1 MVALTVLI
9 TIMST
14 LLLQWNMRGL
24 NQNYTSGLKPLIDD
38 LDPLVITIQ
47 ETKLKNSYQ
56 INKYKEYEHINKN
69 NEIAAGGTSIYV
81 KQNIL
86 HKPLKLNTELQAQA
100 VRITTHRPITVCSI
114 YIPQSHKLT
123 LQQLEDL
130 QDQLP
135 RPFIITGDFN
145 AHSPLW
151 GEEQALDARGKIL
164 EGLLAKSN
172 THLLNDGSPT
182 YLIPSTL
189 KTTSVDLSLCSP
201 ELAPS
206 LTWSTL
212 DDTWFSDHYPI
223 TINSVSPEHTTPP
236 PYFNFK
242 KANWFAFT
250 QECKS
255 LLNTNTENKT
265 IEHFTDKLL
274 EIADRNIPKLST
286 HPRKNK
292 SWFNNDCSQA
302 VKHKKHMLRKAK
314 ANNTHENITNF
325 KIAQAKCRQVCRN
338 AKKTSFEKFISK
350 INHKTPM
357 TKIWKMIKKLK
368 GTYKETVK
376 HITKEDGST
385 AETET
390 EVANEIAKTIEKNSS
405 SENYNNTFKKI
416 KTKTEK
422 GKTDFSTNTNETYN
436 KKFTKSE
443 ISNILHKLNQT
454 ASGPD
459 RIHNTILTHLPEE
472 TITLLLEIFNTIWE
486 EKYFPDSWRKAT
498 IIPIPKPGKD
508 HTNPSNYRP
517 IALTS
522 CLCKLMEKL
531 VNNRLMWYLESN
543 KKLSKLQS
551 GYRKNRSTLDQLIRL
566 ETIIRNAFLK
576 GEHVTVVFFDIEKAF
591 DTTWKA
597 GILQDLHNMGL
608 RGNLP
613 NFIDNFLQHRQFQI
627 KIGSALSD
635 WHSQEEGVPQ
645 GSILSPI
652 LFEIKINSIIETVSP
667 DTNSSLYVDDFL
679 IAYTSKSKI
688 DCTERHLQQQLNK
701 IETWANQN
709 GYKFSTSKTQV
720 VHFCKRN
727 KCIKTPE
734 LTLYKQKIPVKNE
747 AKFLGVIFDKKLTFL
762 PHIKDLKL
770 KCQNALNAFKILCS
784 PEWGGDTNTLLQLY
798 NSLIR
803 SKLDYACQIYGSAKP
818 SYLKMLNPIQNQ
830 GLRLATGA
838 FRTSPETSLHVETNT
853 LPLELRRKQLTLQ
866 YAIKIGST
874 PQNPVFNCLFETPEL
889 ITQKTKKNKTAIKP
903 IGLRIKA
910 DLRKINFQPQ
920 NLIAYKTPN
929 PPLWELTEANIDLEL
944 TKFPKQTTT
953 PLTYRENF
961 YKILY
966 EKYKNDKIIYT
977 DGSKSDTAVGAAAV
991 PMIDDLDEI
1000 NARLPD
1006 VASIYTGEAT
1016 ALDMALSTINKAK
1029 ETKFVICT
1037 DSLSCLKALK
1047 ALDTPDPRIL
1057 KLKIKIHEL
1066 SIKNKSITLFW
1077 IPSHVGIEGNEMAD
1091 EHAKNA
1097 LEMEITNIKLPYT
1110 DYKPKIKQLVTTRWQ
1125 KNWSE
1130 QTQNKLFEIQPK
1142 LQPNTHTQLK
1152 RKDSVIY
1159 TRLKIGHTSLTHKHI
1174 LTRNDKPFCVGCN
1187 TDLTIKHILTNCT
1200 EFNTE
1205 RKKHYRCTK
1214 IKDIFNIIEP
1224 TKILQFIKEI
1234 NLYNKL

>member
-1 MVALTVLI
+1 MVASTFLAI
-9 TIMST
+9 IMST
-14 LLLQWNMRGL
+14 LLLQWNIRGL
-24 NQNYTSGLKPLIDD
+24 NKNYTSGLKPLIDD

-69 NEIAAGGTSIYV
+69 NEIAAGGTSIFV

-151 GEEQALDARGKIL
+151 GDGQTLDARGKIL
-164 EGLLAKSN
+164 EGLLAKTN
-172 THLLNDGSPT
+172 THLLNDTSPT

-314 ANNTHENITNF
+314 ANNTYENITNF
-325 KIAQAKCRQVCRN
+325 KIAQAKCRQICRN

-368 GTYKETVK
+368 GTYKETAK

-405 SENYNNTFKKI
+405 SENYNNTFNKV
-416 KTKTEK
+416 KTKAEK
-422 GKTDFSTNTNETYN
+422 EKTNFSTNINETYN
-436 KKFTKSE
+436 KKFTKTE
-443 ISNILHKLNQT
+443 ITTILPKLSQT

-459 RIHNTILTHLPEE
+459 RIHNNILTHLPEE

-597 GILQDLHNMGL
+597 GILRDLHNMGL

-627 KIGSALSD
+627 RIGSALSD

-652 LFEIKINSIIETVSP
+652 LFEIKINSIIETISS

-679 IAYTSKSKI
+679 IAYTSKSKM

-701 IETWANQN
+701 IENWANQN

-727 KCIKTPE
+727 KCVKNPE
-734 LTLYKQKIPVKNE
+734 LSLYKQKIPVKNE

-803 SKLDYACQIYGSAKP
+803 SKLDYACQVYGSAKP

-838 FRTSPETSLHVETNT
+838 FRTSPEKSLQAETNCM
-853 LPLELRRKQLTLQ
+853 PLELRRKQLTLQ
-866 YAIKIGST
+866 YATKISSN
-874 PQNPVFNCLFETPEL
+874 PSNPVYHCLFQTPND
-889 ITQKTKKNKTAIKP
+889 IIQKATKNKKTTKP
-903 IGLRIKA
+903 ISLRIKS
-910 DLRKINFQPQ
+910 DLNKMNFNHKNTLTLQ
-920 NLIAYKTPN
+920 TPN
-929 PPLWELTEANIDLEL
+929 PPPWELTDINIDLDL
-944 TKFPKQTTT
+944 TKLPKQATS
-953 PLTYRENF
+953 PRTYLDAF
-961 YKILY
+961 HKIRY
-966 EKYKNDKIIYT
+966 EKYK
-977 DGSKSDTAVGAAAV
+977 
-991 PMIDDLDEI
+991 
-1000 NARLPD
+1000 
-1006 VASIYTGEAT
+1006 
-1016 ALDMALSTINKAK
+1016 
-1029 ETKFVICT
+1029 
-1037 DSLSCLKALK
+1037 
-1047 ALDTPDPRIL
+1047 
-1057 KLKIKIHEL
+1057 
-1066 SIKNKSITLFW
+1066 
-1077 IPSHVGIEGNEMAD
+1077 
-1091 EHAKNA
+1091 EH
-1097 LEMEITNIKLPYT
+1097 
-1110 DYKPKIKQLVTTRWQ
+1110 
-1125 KNWSE
+1125 
-1130 QTQNKLFEIQPK
+1130 
-1142 LQPNTHTQLK
+1142 
-1152 RKDSVIY
+1152 
-1159 TRLKIGHTSLTHKHI
+1159 
-1174 LTRNDKPFCVGCN
+1174 
-1187 TDLTIKHILTNCT
+1187 
-1200 EFNTE
+1200 
-1205 RKKHYRCTK
+1205 KK
-1214 IKDIFNIIEP
+1214 
-1224 TKILQFIKEI
+1224 
-1234 NLYNKL
+1234 NLYRRI